1 MKKYLDQG
9 GLVYYSNKLKDYLT
23 SKFSKVQNDIDSLS
37 SKVDSDKTELENKI
51 SGNTNLINKNIQS
64 IQETNTEING
74 LDNKINDLKTELD
87 DKPTYP
93 ITNIN
98 NVEQYVYKNVKIND
112 VIEIPNN
119 GRDTN
124 YLIECY
130 TEIDAG
136 TQVECVSIDIN
147 ENNKDK
153 LIYDENYVD
162 IDPDGAK
169 PKDTILLKF
178 NKTQFKYNDETINV
192 YESEIIPEEI
202 FERFESIISI
212 EEQVGIL

>member
-1 MKKYLDQG
+1 MRKYLDQG
-9 GLVYYSNKLKDYLT
+9 GLVYYSNKLKDYLV
-23 SKFSKVQNDIDSLS
+23 SKVSKVQDDINSLK
-37 SKVDSDKTELENKI
+37 SKVDYDKTELEYKI
-51 SGNTNLINKNIQS
+51 SNNTNIINQSIQS
-64 IQETNTEING
+64 IQETNADINE
-74 LDNKINDLKTELD
+74 LDVKIKNLKTEVD

-98 NVEQYVYKNVKIND
+98 NVEQFVYKNVKIND

-136 TQVECVSIDIN
+136 TQVECVSIDVN

-153 LIYDENYVD
+153 LVYDENYID
-162 IDPDGAK
+162 IDLDGAK

-178 NKTQFKYNDETINV
+178 NKKQFKYNNETINV
-192 YESEIIPEEI
+192 YESEVIPSEI
-202 FERFESIISI
+202 VERFESIISI
-212 EEQVGIL
+212 EEQIGVL

>member
-1 MKKYLDQG
+1 MRKYLDQG
-9 GLVYYSNKLKDYLT
+9 GLVYYSNKLKDYLV
-23 SKFSKVQNDIDSLS
+23 SKFSKVQDDINSLK
-37 SKVDSDKTELENKI
+37 SKVDSDKTELEYKI
-51 SGNTNLINKNIQS
+51 SNNTNIINQNIQS
-64 IQETNTEING
+64 IQETNEDING
-74 LDNKINDLKTELD
+74 LDTKINNIKTELD

-98 NVEQYVYKNVKIND
+98 NVEQFVYKNVKMND

-130 TEIDAG
+130 TEIDTG

-153 LIYDENYVD
+153 LVYDENYID
-162 IDPDGAK
+162 IDLDGAK

-178 NKTQFKYNDETINV
+178 NKKQFKYNDEIINV
-192 YESEIIPEEI
+192 YESEVILSEI
-202 FERFESIISI
+202 VERFESIISI
-212 EEQVGIL
+212 EEQIGVL